1 MSALPRPRVTGPA
14 RALNDALHDL
24 HHRAGWPSLR
34 ALAREAGVSHT
45 TVSKTFSGPSVP
57 KWGTLELIVEAMD
70 GDADDFRRLWLA
82 ASSPTNGDGRTR
94 SPRIAG
100 RGPELDRVRRHLETG
115 TGLLLVT
122 GESGI
127 GKTRLVTTAAHQV
140 DCVVAC
146 ASGQPLL
153 RGEPFALMS
162 EVLRQCLITD
172 PRWFKEALAD
182 IPAYGEAAL
191 ARILPELR
199 TSTTPDPDDQFA
211 MIRMLAALGS
221 FFGALASLRRLGIVL
236 DDVQWADMPSLT
248 YLERHLEARHAVPV
262 VAALRTDENDPVR
275 QDWVGRLQRRA
286 EARLDLA
293 PLTAAETREQV
304 TLLRGDTPDQQ
315 EVQRLHHLSAGLPL
329 FIADLATWDGHDLPR
344 HLAESFEAQFR
355 RLPQEA
361 NDLVALVAVA
371 DRPVP
376 VDLVR
381 DVTGLDPTQ
390 LTTVLRELDRARMLG
405 RASGSEVVLRH
416 PLVAEAARA
425 RLVPGESASLHRRL
439 ATTLA
444 RIPGHSA
451 AEVAEHW
458 RHAGAADEELAWRVR
473 AARVASSRLAP
484 GEAGAHWLR
493 ARDLWPHHTAPVP
506 GVTRAEVVLES
517 VGALALAGRED
528 EAGDLIAEALALAPT
543 MPTAQ
548 RAVAM
553 RRASQ
558 SLKDARPATGV
569 AFAISAQRAYEAL
582 GDVRGLISALGDESC
597 ALRGAGRFDEA
608 EPVVS
613 RALAL
618 AREHGDASA
627 LRDVLIEKAW
637 LDVTS
642 GRPDEG
648 LAAAEE
654 ATGLVVVDQPF
665 GDVWLAA
672 YHTDLLLMVGA
683 TADRVTSAA
692 APGLRS
698 ARRSG
703 LQAWTLST
711 LIASNLVEAQLA
723 EGLVEAA
730 ARHIDP
736 LTEDPPTHTTRFLHL
751 SRASVDIARGRLE
764 QAGLRLEAVETL
776 IGAPVYSHEVGLLLG
791 LASYECWRR
800 QPDDWWQRALQ
811 YFDSPRTTSW
821 SPYTG
826 ALLHLTAR
834 AAADL
839 AAAGAANPPDL
850 IEKLQTMRKAV
861 TPDPFSSTG
870 PVRVAGATGAAWRAE
885 IARAAARDSTDGWAR
900 VAALWDEVRRPHDAA
915 YCRWR
920 AAQCALREGQATIAS
935 RLLKRAASYAREHVP
950 LSEAIDET
958 AAKERWEIRTGR

>member
-34 ALAREAGVSHT
+34 TLARETGVSHT
-45 TVSKTFSGPSVP
+45 TVSKTFSAPTLP
-57 KWGTLELIVEAMD
+57 TWGTLELIVEAMD
-70 GDADDFRRLWLA
+70 GDTDDFRGLWLA
-82 ASSPTNGDGRTR
+82 ASSPTDGDEPFR

-100 RGPELDRVRRHLETG
+100 RRDELDRVRRHLETG

-127 GKTRLVTTAAHQV
+127 GKTKLVTTAAHQV

-146 ASGQPLL
+146 ASGQLLL
-153 RGEPFALMS
+153 RGEPFALVS
-162 EVLRQCLITD
+162 EVLRQCLVTD
-172 PRWFKEALAD
+172 QRWFKEALAD
-182 IPAYGEAAL
+182 IPAYGEATL
-191 ARILPELR
+191 ARILPELGP
-199 TSTTPDPDDQFA
+199 SATPDPDDQFA

-236 DDVQWADMPSLT
+236 DDVQWADEPSLT

-262 VAALRTDENDPVR
+262 VAALRTAENDPAR
-275 QDWVGRLQRRA
+275 QDWAGRLQRRA
-286 EARLDLA
+286 DAALELA
-293 PLTAAETREQV
+293 PLTPAETREQL
-304 TLLRGDTPDQQ
+304 TLLRGDPPDPA

-329 FIADLATWDGHDLPR
+329 FISDLATWDGHDLPGR
-344 HLAESFEAQFR
+344 LAESFEAQFR
-355 RLPQEA
+355 RLPQDA
-361 NDLVALVAVA
+361 YDVVALVAVA

-381 DVTGLDPTQ
+381 DVTGLDRTR
-390 LTTVLRELDRARMLG
+390 LTVALRELDRARMLA
-405 RASGSEVVLRH
+405 RASVAGVALRH

-425 RLVPGESASLHRRL
+425 RLVPGESESLHRRL
-439 ATTLA
+439 ATCLA
-444 RIPGHSA
+444 RVPGHSA
-451 AEVAEHW
+451 AEIAEHW
-458 RHAGAADEELAWRVR
+458 RLAAAVDEELAWRVR
-473 AARVASSRLAP
+473 AARAASSRLAP

-493 ARDLWPHHTAPVP
+493 VRDLWPHLTAAVP

-517 VGALALAGRED
+517 VAALALTGRED
-528 EAGDLIAEALALAPT
+528 ETGELIAEALALAPT

-558 SLKDARPATGV
+558 TLKDARPATGV
-569 AFAISAQRAYEAL
+569 AFAVNAQRAYEAL

-637 LDVTS
+637 LDVAS

-648 LAAAEE
+648 LTAAEE
-654 ATGLVVVDQPF
+654 ARGLVVVDQPF

-672 YHTDLLLMVGA
+672 YHTDLLLLVGA
-683 TADRVTSAA
+683 PADRVAAAA

-698 ARRSG
+698 AQRSG

-711 LIASNLVEAQLA
+711 LIVCNLVEAQLA
-723 EGLVEAA
+723 EGLVAAA
-730 ARHIDP
+730 ARQIEP
-736 LTEDPPTHTTRFLHL
+736 LTEDPPTNTTRYLHL
-751 SRASVDIARGRLE
+751 SRAGVDVARGRLE
-764 QAGLRLEAVETL
+764 QAGSRLEAVETL
-776 IGAPVYSHEVGLLLG
+776 LDTTAYSHEVGLLTT
-791 LASYECWRR
+791 LADCECWRGR
-800 QPDDWWQRALQ
+800 PDDWWQRAEQ
-811 YFDSPRTTSW
+811 YFDPPRTTSW

-826 ALLHLTAR
+826 ALLRLTAR

-839 AAAGAANPPDL
+839 AAARDADPRDL
-850 IEKLQTMRKAV
+850 VAKLRGMQQVVA
-861 TPDPFSSTG
+861 PDPFSATA
-870 PVRVAGATGAAWRAE
+870 PVRVAAATHAAWRAE
-885 IARAAARDSTDGWAR
+885 LARVAASDTSDGWAR
-900 VAALWDEVRRPHDAA
+900 AAALWDEVRRTHDAG

-920 AAQCALREGQATIAS
+920 AGQCALREGQTAVAS
-935 RLLKRAASYAREHVP
+935 RLLKRAATDAREHVP
-950 LSEAIDET
+950 LSAAIDET
-958 AAKERWEIRTGR
+958 AAAAR